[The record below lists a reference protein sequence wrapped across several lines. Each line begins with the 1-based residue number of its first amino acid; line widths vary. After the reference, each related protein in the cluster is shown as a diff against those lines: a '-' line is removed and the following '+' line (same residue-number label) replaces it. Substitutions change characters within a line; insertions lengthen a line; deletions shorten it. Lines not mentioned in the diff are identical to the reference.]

1 MEFILA
7 TIVLIIIF
15 GIGYM
20 VGAKQ
25 ESKKLE
31 KHFYNA
37 KAKEIA
43 EEVDSMVL
51 DMLVEKA
58 KQTKTPIKKR
68 KKKTV
73 QQWEDEIDLGGNE

>member
-7 TIVLIIIF
+7 VLVLTIIF
-15 GIGYM
+15 GIGYL

-25 ESKKLE
+25 EGKKIE

-37 KAKEIA
+37 KAKEIC
-43 EEVDSMVL
+43 EEVDSIVVQT
-51 DMLVEKA
+51 LVEMA
-58 KQTKTPIKKR
+58 KQTPSKKR

-73 QQWEDEIDLGGNE
+73 QQWEEEIDLGGNE